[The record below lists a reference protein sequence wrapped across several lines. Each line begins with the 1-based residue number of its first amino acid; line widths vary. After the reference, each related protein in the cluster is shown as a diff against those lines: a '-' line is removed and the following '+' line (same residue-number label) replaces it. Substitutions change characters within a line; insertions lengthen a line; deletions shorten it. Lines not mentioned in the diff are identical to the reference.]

1 MDLKKVLEM
10 AIENEKRSYDWYLTQ
25 ALEAEDPESRLL
37 FEQIAEEEKVHIKK
51 LTERLK
57 ILKIMD

>member
-10 AIENEKRSYDWYLTQ
+10 AIENEKRSHGWYITQ

-37 FEQIAEEEKVHIKK
+37 FEQIAEEEKIHIQK

-57 ILKIMD
+57 VLKIMD